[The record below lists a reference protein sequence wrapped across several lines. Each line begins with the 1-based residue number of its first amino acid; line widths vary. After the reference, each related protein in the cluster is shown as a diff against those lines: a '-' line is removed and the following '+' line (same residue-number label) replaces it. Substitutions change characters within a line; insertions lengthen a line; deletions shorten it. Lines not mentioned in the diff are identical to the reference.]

1 MPANEKLVEGVKMF
15 EEYPRKVKLKDGAE
29 VTLRPMTRDD
39 EHSLYMFFNSL
50 SEATRQF
57 LRNDVTNRKIIAGW
71 MRELNYEE
79 TIPIIAEH
87 EGKIVANA
95 TLHRKTFGWGRH
107 VGEVRI
113 VIDSEFQGRGLGG
126 ILSNELCSIAAAGS
140 LKKLVARIVTAR
152 SDAIK
157 AFESS
162 GFETIAVLKNYV
174 KDINQNYAD
183 IAIMVKEL
191 TPLSTEGS

>member
-1 MPANEKLVEGVKMF
+1 MLED
-15 EEYPRKVKLKDGAE
+15 YPKKVKLKDGIF

-39 EHSLYMFFNSL
+39 EHGVYLFFNSL

-57 LRNDVTNRKIIAGW
+57 LRNDVIDRKILTGW
-71 MRELNYEE
+71 MRELNYEK
-79 TIPIIAEH
+79 TLPIIAEY
-87 EGKIVANA
+87 EGRIVANA

-113 VIDSEFQGRGLGG
+113 VIHSDFQGRGLGG
-126 ILSNELCSIAAAGS
+126 ILSDEICHIAAAGG
-140 LKKLVARIVTAR
+140 LKKLVARIITAR
-152 SDAIK
+152 VDAIK

-162 GFETIAVLKNYV
+162 GFEPIAVLRNYL

-191 TPLSTEGS
+191 APLRTEGS

>member
-1 MPANEKLVEGVKMF
+1 MLED
-15 EEYPRKVKLKDGAE
+15 YPKKVTLKDGIII
-29 VTLRPMTRDD
+29 TLRPMTRDD
-39 EHSLYMFFNSL
+39 EHGVYLFFNAL

-57 LRNDVTNRKIIAGW
+57 LRNDVIDRRIVTSW
-71 MRELNYEE
+71 MRDLNYEK
-79 TIPIIAEH
+79 TLPIVAEYD
-87 EGKIVANA
+87 GKIVANA

-113 VIDSEFQGRGLGG
+113 VIDSNFQGRGLGAL
-126 ILSNELCSIAAAGS
+126 LSDEICQIAAASG
-140 LKKLVARIVTAR
+140 LKKLVARIITAR
-152 SDAIK
+152 VDVIK

-162 GFETIAVLKNYV
+162 GFKSIAVLKNYV

-191 TPLSTEGS
+191 TSLETGGS

>member
-1 MPANEKLVEGVKMF
+1 ML
-15 EEYPRKVKLKDGAE
+15 EEYPKKVRLKDGAF

-39 EHSLYMFFNSL
+39 EHGVYLFFNSL

-57 LRNDVTNRKIIAGW
+57 LRNDVLNRKIITAW
-71 MRELNYEE
+71 MRELNYEKVL
-79 TIPIIAEH
+79 PIIAEY

-107 VGEVRI
+107 VGEVRV
-113 VIDSEFQGRGLGG
+113 VIDCGFQGRGLGG
-126 ILSNELCSIAAAGS
+126 ILSDEMCRIAVAGG

-152 SDAIK
+152 EDAIK

-162 GFETIAVLKNYV
+162 GFESVAVLKNYV

-191 TPLSTEGS
+191 TPLKAEGSLRRRHA

>member
-1 MPANEKLVEGVKMF
+1 MF
-15 EEYPRKVKLKDGAE
+15 EEYPKKVTLKDGAF
-29 VTLRPMTRDD
+29 VTLRQMTRDD

-71 MRELNYEE
+71 MRDLNYEE
-79 TIPIIAEH
+79 TIPIIAEY

-107 VGEVRI
+107 VGEIRI
-113 VIDSEFQGRGLGG
+113 VIDYDFQGRGLGG
-126 ILSNELCSIAAAGS
+126 IILNELCDLANASR
-140 LKKLVARIVTAR
+140 LKKLVARIITAR
-152 SDAIK
+152 VDAIK

-162 GFETIAVLKNYV
+162 GFESVAVLKNYV
-174 KDINQNYAD
+174 KDINQNYGD
-183 IAIMVKEL
+183 IAILVKEL
-191 TPLSTEGS
+191 APLSKGGD

>member
-1 MPANEKLVEGVKMF
+1 MF
-15 EEYPRKVKLKDGAE
+15 EKYPKKVTLKDGAF

-39 EHSLYMFFNSL
+39 EHSVYMFFNSL
-50 SEATRQF
+50 SETTRQF

-71 MRELNYEE
+71 MRDLNYEE
-79 TIPIIAEH
+79 TIPIIAEY

-113 VIDSEFQGRGLGG
+113 VIDYDFQGRGLGG
-126 ILSNELCSIAAAGS
+126 IILNELCDLANANR

-152 SDAIK
+152 VDAIK

-162 GFETIAVLKNYV
+162 GFASVAVLKNYV

-191 TPLSTEGS
+191 APLSKGGY